1 MTSALITARRPVE
14 VAREVERRRQAGCTR
29 FVLRQFDDGAMLDQ
43 ERLGAARYAAGLQA
57 EVELECHSSP
67 AAKSLEG
74 SGVRT
79 PDVAV
84 AR

>member
-1 MTSALITARRPVE
+1 VTSAFITARRPVD
-14 VAREVERRRQAGCTR
+14 VAREVERWHLAGCTR
-29 FVLRQFDDGAMLDQ
+29 FVLRRFDDGAMLDQ
-43 ERLGAARYAAGLQA
+43 ERLGAAHYAAGLQV
-57 EVELECHSSP
+57 EVELDGQSSP

-79 PDVAV
+79 PDAAA